1 VLLQAS
7 WRPVAGRRQRRERA
21 PLPPGFGT
29 IWTTVALD
37 LVGFGVVFP
46 LLPIYSERFG
56 ASPAVAT
63 LLITSFSAA
72 QLVCAPLWGRLSDR
86 VGRKPIL
93 LLSLVGTCVGSLV
106 TGLAGALWVLFLGRV
121 IDGISGASISVA
133 QASVTDLAPPSQRAR
148 LLGLL
153 GAAFGVGF
161 VAGPALGALA
171 ALSGPHVPFLV
182 AAALSGINAIVAW
195 KRLPETHRDRSPR
208 PAAERPSLLSGAG
221 SVADLLVLT
230 FVAMAAFAAFEATFS
245 LFGKAR
251 LEFGEVSTGAVFA
264 GVGILLALVQGG
276 LVHPVVSRIGETGA
290 LRIGLLLNACG
301 LLLLAGVESY
311 ALLVPSLALL
321 TIGQG
326 LASPSLSATL
336 AGRTEASARGRLLG
350 LQQSSSGLAR
360 VVGPAAGGLL
370 FEHVGVSSP
379 YLAGAAVMAVA
390 ALLLVRGGRQ
400 GIGGTPR
407 NLVTVE

>member
-1 VLLQAS
+1 
-7 WRPVAGRRQRRERA
+7 
-21 PLPPGFGT
+21 
-29 IWTTVALD
+29 VALD

-93 LLSLVGTCVGSLV
+93 LLSLVGTCIGSLV

-171 ALSGPHVPFLV
+171 ALRGPHVPFLV
-182 AAALSGINAIVAW
+182 ASVLAGVNAIVAW
-195 KRLPETHRDRSPR
+195 RRLPETHVDRVAASAGRRRD
-208 PAAERPSLLSGAG
+208 RPSLLSGAG

-251 LEFGEVSTGAVFA
+251 LEFGEVSTGVVFA
-264 GVGILLALVQGG
+264 GVGILLSLVQGG
-276 LVHPVVSRIGETGA
+276 LVHPVVSRIGEAGA
-290 LRIGLLLNACG
+290 LRLGLLLNAFG

-336 AGRTEASARGRLLG
+336 AGRTTPSARGRLLG

-370 FEHVGVSSP
+370 FEHVGVASP
-379 YLAGAAVMAVA
+379 YLAGAALMAVA
-390 ALLLVRGGRQ
+390 ALVLVRGGRE

>member
-1 VLLQAS
+1 
-7 WRPVAGRRQRRERA
+7 
-21 PLPPGFGT
+21 
-29 IWTTVALD
+29 VALD

-93 LLSLVGTCVGSLV
+93 LLSLVGTCIGSLV

-171 ALSGPHVPFLV
+171 ALRGPHVPFLV
-182 AAALSGINAIVAW
+182 ASVLAGVNAIVAW
-195 KRLPETHRDRSPR
+195 RR
-208 PAAERPSLLSGAG
+208 
-221 SVADLLVLT
+221 
-230 FVAMAAFAAFEATFS
+230 
-245 LFGKAR
+245 
-251 LEFGEVSTGAVFA
+251 
-264 GVGILLALVQGG
+264 
-276 LVHPVVSRIGETGA
+276 
-290 LRIGLLLNACG
+290 
-301 LLLLAGVESY
+301 
-311 ALLVPSLALL
+311 
-321 TIGQG
+321 
-326 LASPSLSATL
+326 
-336 AGRTEASARGRLLG
+336 
-350 LQQSSSGLAR
+350 
-360 VVGPAAGGLL
+360 
-370 FEHVGVSSP
+370 
-379 YLAGAAVMAVA
+379 
-390 ALLLVRGGRQ
+390 
-400 GIGGTPR
+400 
-407 NLVTVE
+407 

>member
-1 VLLQAS
+1 
-7 WRPVAGRRQRRERA
+7 VAGRRQRRERA

-93 LLSLVGTCVGSLV
+93 LLSLVGTCIGSLV

-171 ALSGPHVPFLV
+171 ALRGPHVPILV
-182 AAALSGINAIVAW
+182 ASVLAGVNAVVAW
-195 KRLPETHRDRSPR
+195 KRLPETHLDRA
-208 PAAERPSLLSGAG
+208 PAAAGARRDRPSLLSGAR
-221 SVADLLVLT
+221 SVADLLLLT

-251 LEFGEVSTGAVFA
+251 LAFGEVSTGAVFA
-264 GVGILLALVQGG
+264 GVGILLSLVQGG
-276 LVHPVVSRIGETGA
+276 LVHPVVSRIGEAGA
-290 LRIGLLLNACG
+290 LRLGLLLNAFG

-336 AGRTEASARGRLLG
+336 AGRTDASARGRLLG

-379 YLAGAAVMAVA
+379 YLAGAAVMAAA
-390 ALLLVRGGRQ
+390 ALLLVRGGRE